1 MTTIVSHTTEART
14 KKRPVNLGLL
24 AFLAM
29 VILLA
34 AAPFLVYPLL
44 VIQILCFALFA
55 CAFNLLMGFTGLL
68 SFGHAMFYGWSAYI
82 AGHVAIKY
90 GFTPE
95 LALLTGA
102 GSSALLGL
110 VVGGLAIR
118 RQGIY
123 LAMITLAFA
132 QMMFFLAVQFHGL
145 TGGEDGL
152 QGIPRHKVFGV
163 IDINSTDRVYWFA
176 FAVFLIAF
184 LAIWRI
190 IRSPFGETLK
200 AIRENEARAISLGC
214 DTVRYKLVA
223 FVLSA
228 GFSGLAG
235 SLKAISLQ
243 LATLTD
249 VGWQIS
255 GEVVLMTLVGG
266 IGTVFGPVVG
276 AVVVV
281 GLEQMLLGFDDW
293 IPVIYGSVFVACVMF
308 FRKGILGQIQRA
320 FQEN

>member
-1 MTTIVSHTTEART
+1 MAMLSHTHRSDSR
-14 KKRPVNLGLL
+14 KLQMKLNLIAFAAMAGLL
-24 AFLAM
+24 
-29 VILLA
+29 VI
-34 AAPFLVYPLL
+34 APFAIYPLL
-44 VIQILCFALFA
+44 VVQILCFALFA

-82 AGHVAIKY
+82 AGHVSKEY
-90 GFTPE
+90 GATPE
-95 LALLTGA
+95 LALLFGMATGA
-102 GSSALLGL
+102 MLGL
-110 VVGGLAIR
+110 IVGALAIK

-132 QMMFFLAVQFHGL
+132 QMMFFLAVQMHAI

-152 QGIPRHKVFGV
+152 QGIPRNRLFGL
-163 IDINSTDRVYWFA
+163 IDIDSTGRVYWFA
-176 FAVFLIAF
+176 LGVFLLAF
-184 LAIWRI
+184 LAMWRI
-190 IRSPFGETLK
+190 KRSPFGENLK
-200 AIRENEARAISLGC
+200 AIRENEPRAISLGC
-214 DTVRYKLVA
+214 NTARYKLAA

-228 GFSGLAG
+228 AFSGLAG

-255 GEVVLMTLVGG
+255 GEVILMTLVGG
-266 IGTVFGPVVG
+266 VGTIFGPVIG

-293 IPVIYGSVFVACVMF
+293 IPVIYGSVFVLCVLF
-308 FRKGILGQIQRA
+308 FRKGILGQIQHV
-320 FQEN
+320 FQKD

>member
-1 MTTIVSHTTEART
+1 M
-14 KKRPVNLGLL
+14 KLNLIAFAAMAGLL
-24 AFLAM
+24 
-29 VILLA
+29 VI
-34 AAPFLVYPLL
+34 APFAIYPLL
-44 VIQILCFALFA
+44 VVQILCFALFA

-82 AGHVAIKY
+82 AGHVSKEY
-90 GFTPE
+90 GATPE
-95 LALLTGA
+95 LALLFGMATGA
-102 GSSALLGL
+102 MLGL
-110 VVGGLAIR
+110 IVGALAIK

-132 QMMFFLAVQFHGL
+132 QMMFFLAVQMHAI

-152 QGIPRHKVFGV
+152 QGIPRNRLFGL
-163 IDINSTDRVYWFA
+163 IDIDSTGRVYWFA
-176 FAVFLIAF
+176 LGVFLLAF
-184 LAIWRI
+184 LAMWRI
-190 IRSPFGETLK
+190 KRSPFGENLK
-200 AIRENEARAISLGC
+200 AIRENEPRAISLGC
-214 DTVRYKLVA
+214 NTARYKLAA

-228 GFSGLAG
+228 AFSGLAG

-255 GEVVLMTLVGG
+255 GEVILMTLVGG
-266 IGTVFGPVVG
+266 VGTIFGPVIG

-293 IPVIYGSVFVACVMF
+293 IPVIYGSVFVLCVLF
-308 FRKGILGQIQRA
+308 FRKGILGQIQHV
-320 FQEN
+320 FQKD

>member
-1 MTTIVSHTTEART
+1 MNSATATGKDKATRT
-14 KKRPVNLGLL
+14 LNSGLV
-24 AFLAM
+24 AFAVM
-29 VILLA
+29 VAALI
-34 AAPFLVYPLL
+34 AAPWFVYPLL
-44 VIQILCFALFA
+44 MIQILCFALFA

-82 AGHVAIKY
+82 AGYLAANF
-90 GFTPE
+90 GATPE
-95 LALLTGA
+95 VALLA
-102 GSSALLGL
+102 GSLGAAAMGF
-110 VVGGLAIR
+110 VVGALAIQ

-132 QMMFFLAVQFHGL
+132 QMMFFLAVQLDSITH
-145 TGGEDGL
+145 GEDGI
-152 QGIPRHKVFGV
+152 QGIPRRPLFGL
-163 IDINSTDRVYWFA
+163 IDIDSTDRVYWFA
-176 FAVFLIAF
+176 LAVFLLGF

-190 IRSPFGETLK
+190 IRSPFGENLK

-214 DTVRYKLVA
+214 NTTRYKLVA

-249 VGWQIS
+249 VGWQVS
-255 GEVVLMTLVGG
+255 GEVILMNLVGG
-266 IGTVFGPVVG
+266 FGTIFGPVVG
-276 AVVVV
+276 AVTVV
-281 GLEQMLLGFDDW
+281 GLEQSLQAFDDW

-308 FRKGILGQIQRA
+308 FRNGIVGQIKDLWRRR
-320 FQEN
+320 

>member
-1 MTTIVSHTTEART
+1 MSVTGTIAPPQRNFAMNTSVA
-14 KKRPVNLGLL
+14 
-24 AFLAM
+24 AFAVM
-29 VILLA
+29 VACLV
-34 AAPFLVYPLL
+34 AAPYVFYPLL

-68 SFGHAMFYGWSAYI
+68 SFGHAMFYGWSAYV
-82 AGHVAIKY
+82 AGY
-90 GFTPE
+90 GATHFGLTPE
-95 LALLTGA
+95 IALLAGA
-102 GSSALLGL
+102 LSAAAMGLL
-110 VVGGLAIR
+110 VGALAIR

-132 QMMFFLAVQFHGL
+132 QMMFFLAVQL
-145 TGGEDGL
+145 DWMTGGEDGL
-152 QGIPRHKVFGV
+152 QGIPRRPVFGL
-163 IDINSTDRVYWFA
+163 IDINSTAKVYWFA
-176 FAVFLIAF
+176 LVVFLLGF

-190 IRSPFGETLK
+190 ICSPFGENLK

-214 DTVRYKLVA
+214 DTARYKLVA

-235 SLKAISLQ
+235 ALKAISLQ

-255 GEVVLMTLVGG
+255 GEVILMNLVGG
-266 IGTVFGPVVG
+266 FGTIFGPVVG
-276 AVVVV
+276 AFAVV
-281 GLEQMLLGFDDW
+281 GLEQALLGFDDW

-308 FRKGILGQIQRA
+308 FRKGVVGQISDLWLRR
-320 FQEN
+320 